1 MFSWLFTFIPILG
14 LLVLILVIWAIFDIV
29 KHEEFTDIEKLIWV
43 LVVVFLNIIGVIV
56 YYLAGRSKAIDLER
70 IQSEV
75 APKTQYCPYCG
86 KRLPEGVNYYYCPY
100 CGKELKK

>member
-1 MFSWLFTFIPILG
+1 MFSWSFTFIPILG

-29 KHEEFTDIEKLIWV
+29 KHEEFSDIEKLIWV

-56 YYLAGRSKAIDLER
+56 YYLAGRPKAIDLER
-70 IQSEV
+70 IRSEV